1 MSFIDDLSLVPL
13 EEIFDGNI
21 EDRMAGERVTSVI
34 WNNIVQTLRTHTN
47 WIIPYLRRAAHFR
60 GAWNI
65 NKDYDKNAIVYHEDN
80 TYIALQDINADDHI
94 DIGNTEYWYKLT
106 VKGDKGDPGE
116 PGTPGARGPEVIWVG
131 PNQPPNDDY
140 TVWFDTDDPGNPW
153 TIDGNHLDI
162 SENESI
168 TNIIDGTTPV
178 AIPIASDETLG
189 GVKVGSGLNITEDG
203 TLSASGGGGSSELE
217 ITHTQTG
224 YVDVT
229 LDDDDASVV
238 RVNYKF
244 VEISEGLI
252 YLYYTAVLPD
262 ISGKHVGANT
272 SSIIIPAWAIPTDNN
287 VPLIIDMTPLP
298 AYVTELTTNENAGW
312 LLVRLPFTD
321 TSNYPRFIVNKNAW
335 AIPEGGTP
343 ESQRTYS
350 GMLSYY
356 TI

>member
-13 EEIFDGNI
+13 EEIFDGNV

-94 DIGNTEYWYKLT
+94 DISNTEYWYKLT
-106 VKGDKGDPGE
+106 VKGDKGDPGD

-203 TLSASGGGGSSELE
+203 TLSATGGGSGE
-217 ITHTQTG
+217 IEVTHTATG
-224 YVDVT
+224 FVDVT
-229 LDDDDASVV
+229 LSDDNASVV

-244 VEISEGLI
+244 TEISNGLI
-252 YLYYTAVLPD
+252 YLYYYGVLPN
-262 ISGKHVGANT
+262 ITTKAYGKAT
-272 SSIIIPAWAIPTDNN
+272 SSTIIPAWAIPLDNSITTLHHVAT
-287 VPLIIDMTPLP
+287 VPTVGTGLLNHDM
-298 AYVTELTTNENAGW
+298 AGFGIAS
-312 LLVRLPFTD
+312 LKFGDAT
-321 TSNYPRFIVNKNAW
+321 NYPSFLISKDAW
-335 AIPEGGTP
+335 SLPEGGLP
-343 ESQRTYS
+343 EYNRSFY